1 MPLLPLTP
9 AERSALLQA
18 LQMHQA
24 QCIELAQALAAGKRA
39 PNVIRLLHDSVS
51 VTADIAAKLARL

>member
-1 MPLLPLTP
+1 MPLLPLT
-9 AERSALLQA
+9 AVEKTALTQA

-24 QCIELAQALAAGKRA
+24 QCIATAQALASEKRA
-39 PNVIRLLHDSVS
+39 PNVIRLLQDSAS